1 MYTLPN
7 CLLKMTCVTS
17 GNVNVLNKS
26 AGNLRSIKSFVLY
39 YDRITLFLSRSIIRV
54 GVSRYHE
61 ILPKFT
67 FSSIKAEEV
76 SPSQLYINFMTLN

>member
-26 AGNLRSIKSFVLY
+26 VDNLRSIKSFVLY

-61 ILPKFT
+61 SLPKFT
-67 FSSIKAEEV
+67 FFSIKAEEV
-76 SPSQLYINFMTLN
+76 SPSQLYINFKTLN